1 MHLARWI
8 RSFYAYLANVGIDP
22 ASKKDQ
28 RNKKLL
34 NIYCL
39 LWQHTTL
46 VFLISNLVFTP
57 HLHYAIAQHTL
68 AFVVMAGIQYLNIRE
83 HFGWAKFLFLA
94 FSFTQL
100 MIFGC
105 ITKPG
110 ELAELFIITV
120 PMAAVVLYEEF
131 RVHLFVF
138 VISLLGTLANHFV
151 FQTYDLPDILFVI
164 IVMIFVTSFFTVVYL
179 KQLNQEKEALLA
191 VERNK
196 ALSDKSIIEKQAEE
210 LRALNDFKN
219 HFFVN
224 ISHEIRTPLT
234 LISGYAR
241 RLIGPA
247 DNGPQNDYARGIVE
261 QSAAI
266 KHLVDS
272 IIDLSKLDEKKL
284 TLNKTEVDLS
294 HLLRKIHSEFNDTFT
309 QEGRSLLLDL
319 PSESFTVAC
328 DAVLMNRAITN
339 IITNALKFTCP
350 GGSARLSMRLDQE
363 ADVRIEVYNSGIG
376 IPLGDQVKIFDR
388 FYQVEN
394 DITRSQGSGIGLS
407 MTQGIVERHGYRIA
421 VESEPNRY
429 ALFTILIP
437 AREVKA
443 TASRTTYIPEASFLA
458 KASTTKSSPAPLLPG
473 KKRILL
479 VEDNPAMRQYI
490 GAIEAM
496 RGYSIFEARHGEEA
510 LELLHR
516 HEVDLIV
523 TDYMM
528 PHMNGRE
535 LVSHIKQQGYGQP
548 VLVITAQTDPQYKL
562 DMLRM
567 GIDGYLTKPFLE
579 EEFLL
584 FVQNSLKYDEARRQF
599 IAREVGREGVPLPGK
614 ALDDFNQ
621 QLKAVI
627 AQNIDNEQ
635 FSVGTL
641 GEQLCLTERT
651 LFRRVKEL
659 CGCTPA
665 KLITEARLMRA
676 KAYYD
681 QRTYRST
688 RQLARAVGFK
698 NSTRFAEKF
707 RERFG
712 VALNQTA

>member
-1 MHLARWI
+1 MRLVKWI
-8 RSFYAYLANVGIDP
+8 RSFYASLANLGIDP
-22 ASKKDQ
+22 TSKKDQ

-46 VFLISNLVFTP
+46 VFLVSNLVFTP

-68 AFVVMAGIQYLNIRE
+68 AFAVMGGIQYLNIKE

-100 MIFGC
+100 MIFGSV
-105 ITKPG
+105 TKPG
-110 ELAELFIITV
+110 ELAELFIVTV

-131 RVHLFVF
+131 RVHLLVF
-138 VISLLGTLANHFV
+138 IISLLGTLVSHFV
-151 FQTYDLPDILFVI
+151 FQSYDLPDILFVI
-164 IVMIFVTSFFTVVYL
+164 IVMIFATSFFTVVYL

-191 VERNK
+191 VERNNAIADK
-196 ALSDKSIIEKQAEE
+196 AIIEEQAEE

-241 RLIGPA
+241 RLVAPEQ
-247 DNGPQNDYARGIVE
+247 NGPQSDYARGIVE

-284 TLNKTEVDLS
+284 TLNKTEVNLS
-294 HLLRKIHSEFNDTFT
+294 RLLRKIHSEFNDPFT
-309 QEGRSLLLDL
+309 QAGLSLRLDL
-319 PSESFTVAC
+319 PRETFTVAC

-339 IITNALKFTCP
+339 LITNALKFTHP
-350 GGSARLSMRLDQE
+350 GGEVRLTLTQNAE
-363 ADVRIEVYNSGIG
+363 GTLLIEVYNPGMG
-376 IPLGDQVKIFDR
+376 IPPEDQARVFER
-388 FYQVEN
+388 FYQAKNEV
-394 DITRSQGSGIGLS
+394 TRSQGSGIGLS
-407 MTQGIVERHGYRIA
+407 MTQGIIESHGYQITVA
-421 VESEPNRY
+421 SEPDRY

-437 AREVKA
+437 AQEVRTGEA
-443 TASRTTYIPEASFLA
+443 GTAQPEA
-458 KASTTKSSPAPLLPG
+458 PAEALRPNLPKEQLTPLLPG
-473 KKRILL
+473 RKRILL
-479 VEDNPAMRQYI
+479 VEDNAAMRRYI
-490 GAIEAM
+490 MAIEAM
-496 RGYSIFEARHGEEA
+496 SNYAILEARHGKEA
-510 LELLHR
+510 LELLQK
-516 HEVDLIV
+516 HEVDLVI

-528 PHMNGRE
+528 PHLDGRE
-535 LVSHIKQQGYGQP
+535 LVDQIKQRGYIQP

-579 EEFLL
+579 EEFSLL
-584 FVQNSLKYDEARRQF
+584 VQKSLEYDAARRQF
-599 IAREVGREGVPLPGK
+599 IAQEAGKEGVPAPE
-614 ALDDFNQ
+614 ATLDDFNR
-621 QLKAVI
+621 QLKDVI
-627 AQNIDNEQ
+627 DQNIDNEQ
-635 FSVGTL
+635 FSVGEL
-641 GEQLCLTERT
+641 GERLHLTERT

-665 KLITEARLMRA
+665 KLITEARLVRA

-681 QRTYRST
+681 QRAYRST

-712 VALNQTA
+712 VAP